1 MSSYGSPN
9 RIAQR
14 PFGGATAGYF
24 PRQRTLDLTSWGL
37 ALIFVSYVIYVPVGP
52 ALIRNELVVGRD
64 GLSDTLEKAW
74 SGGRYILALVVA
86 PLLLRARSGVGP
98 LARCWPL
105 FPFALFAA
113 LSIAWSAFPK
123 ESLRQILN
131 LFGVMVITSTLV
143 SWYGLAGFGRRVQIV
158 TGLFMIASVLT
169 ALLLPRLGVH
179 HGYDLVEPSHA
190 GKWRGIFL
198 HKNLLG
204 GIAVTSLIY
213 ALRSTRNETRLW
225 QAFFAVARGC
235 TLACL
240 IMAGSAGAWGG
251 AVIGVTFF
259 ALMKNRITANPFV
272 IVLMILL
279 GVGLVSGLSLSVA
292 HISAAL
298 GRDATF
304 SGRTEIW
311 ALGRTMIQDHLMF
324 GSGLAS
330 DSATFGDLAK
340 RYLFSS
346 AVDLHSGYLDVVFN
360 LGLFGAALL
369 VVAVGTALLRGLAYI
384 QTNSG
389 EARDQA
395 AIFMTLV
402 VAAWAVATVETSPVA
417 MMGDG
422 AIGLWTALTA
432 LYQLRAV
439 RRRRTLPA
447 PPARRRPAPARAG
460 SRI

>member
-1 MSSYGSPN
+1 MSSYGSPD
-9 RIAQR
+9 RIAPR
-14 PFGGATAGYF
+14 SLGGARAGYF
-24 PRQRTLDLTSWGL
+24 PPQRTLDLTAWGL
-37 ALIFVSYVIYVPVGP
+37 ALIFVSYVIYVPAGP
-52 ALIRNELVVGRD
+52 ALIRNELVVGRN

-74 SGGRYILALVVA
+74 SAGRYLMALGVA
-86 PLLLRARSGVGP
+86 PLLLRTRSGAGA
-98 LARCWPL
+98 LARCWPVL
-105 FPFALFAA
+105 PFALFAA
-113 LSIAWSAFPK
+113 ASIAWSAFPK

-158 TGLFMIASVLT
+158 TGIFMIASVLT

-251 AVIGVTFF
+251 SVIAVMFF
-259 ALMKNRITANPFV
+259 MLMKNRITANPFV

-279 GVGLVSGLSLSVA
+279 GVALVSGLSLSADRV
-292 HISAAL
+292 SAAL

-311 ALGRTMIQDHLMF
+311 ALGRSMIQDHLLF

-360 LGLFGAALL
+360 LGIVGAALL

-384 QTNSG
+384 QTHVG
-389 EARDQA
+389 EERDQA
-395 AIFMTLV
+395 AIYMTLV
-402 VAAWAVATVETSPVA
+402 VAAWAIATVETSPIA

-422 AIGLWTALTA
+422 AIGLWTALAA
-432 LYQLRAV
+432 LYQLGSA
-439 RRRRTLPA
+439 RRRRTSQTLA
-447 PPARRRPAPARAG
+447 AWRRQKPGRAG
-460 SRI
+460 NRI